1 MLSFTI
7 RLSTGTKW
15 TIALEEGATVAT
27 TTVLQ
32 VKEHLLTLKDQHE
45 YLNDATIDT
54 IRLIFKGR
62 ILENERALSDYQIV
76 PDATLFLVKSAN
88 RSNASPA
95 TPSNTTTATSPHRPS
110 PAAAAP
116 PVPPASS
123 INTTAPLFNSWGA
136 SGFGGPPPSLDSMMN
151 HPPSQEQMNQ
161 VLNNPM
167 IQSMLD
173 NNPDFLRNMLQSQM
187 QNNPQLRQMMESNPA
202 LAQMMNDPAALDQ
215 AMQMMRNPA
224 AFQQA
229 LRQQDLALS
238 QLENM
243 PGGMAALSSM
253 YQQYQQPL
261 EESMIGGGSNASDTS
276 NNNANRNGE
285 GSLAGASGQA
295 MPNPWGNS
303 SSSRSVNSS
312 PTRPAN
318 PMMNPWANMGAMA
331 NTSGTNNQSVSD
343 MFSPFGGLGGM
354 PAPGMAPS
362 PEQRQAVLQMMENP
376 AVQNMMQQ
384 AIQQNPEMFRQALLA
399 QNPMMEQMFR
409 DNPAMLDQMMQQ
421 MMNPQTLR
429 AMFQMQDQLQGLN
442 IGQSGYSAEPLN
454 FSNLLGGMAPA
465 AEQRPPAERYA
476 VQLRSLYDMGFDD
489 EQRNL
494 QALDQVHGNLNRAVD
509 FLLTMPVAS
518 TPTPTSAPADRSTA
532 PDEGASSDPK
542 EAEDKKND

>member
-15 TIALEEGATVAT
+15 TITLEEGATVAT

-32 VKEHLLTLKDQHE
+32 VKEHLMTLKDQHE

-62 ILENERALSDYQIV
+62 ILENERVLSDYQIV

-95 TPSNTTTATSPHRPS
+95 TPSNTTTASSAPRPA
-110 PAAAAP
+110 PAVP
-116 PVPPASS
+116 PVPPVASVTS
-123 INTTAPLFNSWGA
+123 TPPLFNPWGA
-136 SGFGGPPPSLDSMMN
+136 SGFGGAPPSLDSMMN

-173 NNPDFLRNMLQSQM
+173 SNPDFLRNMLQSQM

-215 AMQMMRNPA
+215 VMQMMRNPA
-224 AFQQA
+224 AFQQV

-261 EESMIGGGSNASDTS
+261 EESMIGGGSSNTSHASNT
-276 NNNANRNGE
+276 NGNRNGE
-285 GSLAGASGQA
+285 GSMAGASGQA
-295 MPNPWGNS
+295 MPNPWGNA
-303 SSSRSVNSS
+303 SSSRSTNSS
-312 PTRPAN
+312 RIRPAN
-318 PMMNPWANMGAMA
+318 PMMNPWANMAAMA
-331 NTSGTNNQSVSD
+331 NNNGSNNQGGEPD
-343 MFSPFGGLGGM
+343 LFSPFGGLGAM
-354 PAPGMAPS
+354 SAPGMAPS

-409 DNPAMLDQMMQQ
+409 GNPAMLDHMMQQ
-421 MMNPQTLR
+421 MMNPETLR

-442 IGQSGYSAEPLN
+442 LGQAGYQPDSLN
-454 FSNLLGGMAPA
+454 FSNLLGGVAPA

-494 QALDQVHGNLNRAVD
+494 QALEQVHGNLNRAVD
-509 FLLTMPVAS
+509 YLLTMPLSS
-518 TPTPTSAPADRSTA
+518 TPPSASAPTNNSTTSDTGAPSEPKDAD
-532 PDEGASSDPK
+532 
-542 EAEDKKND
+542 DKKND

>member
-1 MLSFTI
+1 MLLSFTI

-15 TIALEEGATVAT
+15 TITLEEDATVAT

-32 VKEHLLTLKDQHE
+32 VKEHLMTLKDQHE
-45 YLNDATIDT
+45 YLHDATIDT

-62 ILENERALSDYQIV
+62 ILENERTLSDYQIV

-95 TPSNTTTATSPHRPS
+95 KPPNATTAASIAPR
-110 PAAAAP
+110 PAAATPSAP
-116 PVPPASS
+116 PVASM
-123 INTTAPLFNSWGA
+123 NNTAPLFNPWGA
-136 SGFGGPPPSLDSMMN
+136 LGFNGAPPSLDSMMN

-173 NNPDFLRNMLQSQM
+173 SNPDFLRNMLQSQM

-243 PGGMAALSSM
+243 PGGMAALGSM

-261 EESMIGGGSNASDTS
+261 EESMIGGGSSASDSS
-276 NNNANRNGE
+276 NTNGNRNGE
-285 GSLAGASGQA
+285 GSMAGASGQA
-295 MPNPWGNS
+295 MPNPWGNAS
-303 SSSRSVNSS
+303 ASRSANSNQA
-312 PTRPAN
+312 RPAN
-318 PMMNPWANMGAMA
+318 PMMNPWANMGSMA
-331 NTSGTNNQSVSD
+331 NDTGSNNQGATD
-343 MFSPFGGLGGM
+343 LFSPFGGFGGM

-362 PEQRQAVLQMMENP
+362 PQQRQAVLQMMENP
-376 AVQNMMQQ
+376 AVQGMMQQ

-409 DNPAMLDQMMQQ
+409 DNPAMLDQILQQ

-442 IGQSGYSAEPLN
+442 LGQSGYPAEQLN
-454 FSNLLGGMAPA
+454 FSNLLGGMAPV
-465 AEQRPPAERYA
+465 AEQPSPAERYA

-494 QALDQVHGNLNRAVD
+494 QALEQVHGNLNRAVD
-509 FLLTMPVAS
+509 YLLTMPVPS
-518 TPTPTSAPADRSTA
+518 VPTSASAPTDSSTT
-532 PDEGASSDPK
+532 PDVGASSDPK
-542 EAEDKKND
+542 DEKDKKND